1 MTSSE
6 RRKTIKKVFFTELT
20 EKYPGTVIEHSEG
33 GRYQISMPKYGDFE
47 LSGGDYWDICTY
59 YIPWATPSKEQSA
72 YHAWVK
78 TKEAELQEILDNI
91 VEIYK

>member
-1 MTSSE
+1 
-6 RRKTIKKVFFTELT
+6 
-20 EKYPGTVIEHSEG
+20 
-33 GRYQISMPKYGDFE
+33 MPKYGDFE

-72 YHAWVK
+72 YHQWIK
-78 TKEAELQEILDNI
+78 TQEAALQEILDNI

>member
-47 LSGGDYWDICTY
+47 LSGGDYWGICTY

-78 TKEAELQEILDNI
+78 SKEAELQEILDNI

>member
-6 RRKTIKKVFFTELT
+6 RRKTIKKVFFTQLE
-20 EKYPGTVIEHSEG
+20 EMYPGCSIEHSEG
-33 GRYQISMPKYGDFE
+33 GRYCISLPGYGDFE

-59 YIPWATPSKEQSA
+59 YIPWAHPSKEQA
-72 YHAWVK
+72 TYHEWIK
-78 TKEAELQEILDNI
+78 KQESKLQSILNNI

>member
-6 RRKTIKKVFFTELT
+6 RRKTIKKVFFTQLSEM
-20 EKYPGTVIEHSEG
+20 YPGCSIEHSEG

-47 LSGGDYWDICTY
+47 LSGGDYWDICTH
-59 YIPWATPSKEQSA
+59 YIPWAKPSLEQSN
-72 YHAWVK
+72 YHTWIK
-78 TKEAELQEILDNI
+78 DQESKLQDILNNI